1 MIPRSMSRQPPF
13 CVLSRTCFDTCE
25 KRREE
30 CSLFGEMVQGR
41 SLSCARLEEEEKLVS
56 AEVLYRRASAL
67 DQTFQEAAEALEK
80 LQLRI
85 QVSEEAQ
92 VSL

>member
-1 MIPRSMSRQPPF
+1 MQAGLSVWRGGSRAF
-13 CVLSRTCFDTCE
+13 LSR
-25 KRREE
+25 
-30 CSLFGEMVQGR
+30 
-41 SLSCARLEEEEKLVS
+41 ARLEEEEKLVS

-85 QVSEEAQ
+85 QVSE
-92 VSL
+92 